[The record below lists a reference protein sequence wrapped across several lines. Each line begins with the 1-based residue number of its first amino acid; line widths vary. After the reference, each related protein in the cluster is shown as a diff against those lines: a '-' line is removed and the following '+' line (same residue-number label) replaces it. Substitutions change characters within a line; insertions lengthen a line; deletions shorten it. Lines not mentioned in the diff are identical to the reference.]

1 MRCYYCDHEISDEA
15 TFCPYCGR
23 KVSFD
28 QEPKKKNNKNKFVW
42 IGLVCFFAVLL
53 GVHFQLNKNSN
64 SKDISYYDYKKI
76 AGNYITSQK
85 DTLSNLVNG
94 GYVCFDQDT
103 IYLSDIS
110 NQQNIYKYDASME
123 KGELLVDRQASY
135 LQCYDQGLIYKDES
149 NQGYVYYYDLTTKQS
164 RCILEKDAYYLLV
177 YKDLLYYQDD
187 KNQESL
193 HVYDLKNETDQK
205 LNDEATY
212 HIQIL
217 DNQLYYS
224 TDHQIHRYNLENG
237 QDEVLLDASCYNLIV
252 EKGNCYY
259 VSTEDYF
266 IYRYDLLSQKSTRL
280 NREQTLGFVMNEDQ
294 IYYLNNY
301 GEVIN
306 MNTDGLNNQLLND
319 EITATKIQI
328 LGDYL
333 LIQTQGSNQDDYW
346 TIIDVNGE
354 FVQSINE
361 DDSFS
366 NTYI

>member
-1 MRCYYCDHEISDEA
+1 M
-15 TFCPYCGR
+15 
-23 KVSFD
+23 
-28 QEPKKKNNKNKFVW
+28 
-42 IGLVCFFAVLL
+42 
-53 GVHFQLNKNSN
+53 
-64 SKDISYYDYKKI
+64 
-76 AGNYITSQK
+76 
-85 DTLSNLVNG
+85 
-94 GYVCFDQDT
+94 
-103 IYLSDIS
+103 
-110 NQQNIYKYDASME
+110 
-123 KGELLVDRQASY
+123 
-135 LQCYDQGLIYKDES
+135 
-149 NQGYVYYYDLTTKQS
+149 
-164 RCILEKDAYYLLV
+164 
-177 YKDLLYYQDD
+177 LYYQDD
-187 KNQESL
+187 KDQESL

-237 QDEVLLDASCYNLIV
+237 QDEALVDASCYNLIV
-252 EKGNCYY
+252 EKDHCYY
-259 VSTEDYF
+259 VSTDDYF
-266 IYRYDLLSQKSTRL
+266 IYRYDLQSQKSTRL

-333 LIQTQGSNQDDYW
+333 LVQTQGSNQNDYW

-361 DDSFS
+361 DDSFT